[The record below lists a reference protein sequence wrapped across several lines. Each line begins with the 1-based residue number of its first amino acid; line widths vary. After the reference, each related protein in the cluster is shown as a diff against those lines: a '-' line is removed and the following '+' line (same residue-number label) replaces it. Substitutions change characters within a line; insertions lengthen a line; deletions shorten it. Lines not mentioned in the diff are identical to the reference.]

1 MSLER
6 RLKMKKIGIIGSRT
20 RDSSMA
26 FDLVKKKFLSVYK
39 EGDQI
44 VSGGCPKGGDR
55 FAEVIASR
63 LGMTEGNGQ
72 LIIHRPKKPAKDSP
86 KYIWAKAFYERNT
99 VVAKEAEDN
108 TVTIACVSKS
118 KTGGGTGDTLSKI
131 TEGFIIKV

>member
-1 MSLER
+1 ME
-6 RLKMKKIGIIGSRT
+6 KKRKIIIIGSRS
-20 RDSSMA
+20 RDTSED
-26 FDLVKKKFLSVYK
+26 FKLVYDEFKKWYK
-39 EGDQI
+39 DGDI
-44 VSGGCPKGGDR
+44 IISGGCPKGGDR

-108 TVTIACVSKS
+108 TVTIACISKT

>member
-1 MSLER
+1 
-6 RLKMKKIGIIGSRT
+6 MKKNRKIIIIGSRS
-20 RDSSMA
+20 RDTSED
-26 FDLVKKKFLSVYK
+26 FKLVYDEFKKWYK
-39 EGDQI
+39 DGDI
-44 VSGGCPKGGDR
+44 IISGGCPKGGDR
-55 FAEVIASR
+55 FAEVIAAR

-72 LIIHRPKKPAKDSP
+72 LIIHRPTKPPKHSP
-86 KYIWAKAFYERNT
+86 KYIWAKAFYDRNT